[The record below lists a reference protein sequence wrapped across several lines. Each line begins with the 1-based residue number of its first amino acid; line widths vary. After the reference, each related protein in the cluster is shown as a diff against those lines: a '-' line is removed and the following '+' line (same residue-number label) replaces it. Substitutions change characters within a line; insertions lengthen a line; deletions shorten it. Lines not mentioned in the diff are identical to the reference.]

1 MSAQIK
7 RFIVPDAYRT
17 HPVKIIE
24 DGFTA
29 TVVLHTDHLAA
40 IAAASAYDE
49 EKERGLFEAEYKVGA
64 SYVRYDTNTRQ
75 YVTDWPSRETLDLAW
90 RANIL
95 LEGWLACAKARAKA
109 AGNL

>member
-17 HPVKIIE
+17 HPVKIIA

-40 IAAASAYDE
+40 IAAERAQRDKLASHLEFAVTMLTVA
-49 EKERGLFEAEYKVGA
+49 GLGGNAQVNAMRTALAEL
-64 SYVRYDTNTRQ
+64 TPQ
-75 YVTDWPSRETLDLAW
+75 
-90 RANIL
+90 
-95 LEGWLACAKARAKA
+95 
-109 AGNL
+109 